1 MPSTIKDVAKKAK
14 VSIATVSLV
23 LHNNQRISTGTRRKV
38 LKAVSDLNY
47 RPSRIARGLVLRET
61 KNIGF
66 LLTHDHFLRT
76 EPFYTHIFLGS
87 EFEARDNEYYILL
100 NAVPTSFAQHDS
112 LPRFVL
118 ERNVDG
124 IIIAGKIPQEI
135 IDCLELYN
143 LPFVFV
149 DYYPQEGEYSAA
161 LIDNV
166 DGAMQATQ
174 YLVECG
180 HRAIGFIGGDLAHP
194 SIRDR
199 LQGYR
204 MVLDKAQI
212 IFKAKN
218 VFTTESATTRES
230 GYHATKELLGKNK
243 NITAIFACND
253 AMAIGAMQFLKEYG
267 YQIPRDISLIGF
279 DDVTADLYT
288 DPPLSTIR
296 VPKVDLGAEAMR
308 LLLEILNKKVKTPKK
323 VLVPVELIKRKSVAT
338 ISLN

>member
-23 LHNNQRISTGTRRKV
+23 LHNNQRISPGTKRKV

-47 RPSRIARGLVLRET
+47 RPSRIARGLVLKET

-66 LLTHDHFLRT
+66 LLTHDHFLRS

-87 EFEARDNEYYILL
+87 EFEARDHEYYILL
-100 NAVPTSFAQHDS
+100 NAIPASFDECDS
-112 LPRFVL
+112 LPRFIL
-118 ERNVDG
+118 ESNVDG
-124 IIIAGKIPQEI
+124 VIIAGNIPQEI
-135 IDCLELYN
+135 IDCLAIHN

-149 DYYPQEGEYSAA
+149 DYYPQEGDYSAA

-166 DGAMQATQ
+166 DGGMQATQ

-180 HRAIGFIGGDLAHP
+180 HRSIGFIGGDLAHP

-204 MVLDKAQI
+204 MALDNAQI
-212 IFKAKN
+212 LYKAKN
-218 VFTTESATTRES
+218 VITTESSTTRKS
-230 GYHATKELLGKNK
+230 GYHATEELLGKK
-243 NITAIFACND
+243 TNITAIFACND
-253 AMAIGAMQFLKEYG
+253 AMAFGAMQFLKDHG

-323 VLVPVELIKRKSVAT
+323 VLIPVELIKRKSVAE

>member
-1 MPSTIKDVAKKAK
+1 
-14 VSIATVSLV
+14 
-23 LHNNQRISTGTRRKV
+23 
-38 LKAVSDLNY
+38 
-47 RPSRIARGLVLRET
+47 
-61 KNIGF
+61 
-66 LLTHDHFLRT
+66 
-76 EPFYTHIFLGS
+76 
-87 EFEARDNEYYILL
+87 
-100 NAVPTSFAQHDS
+100 
-112 LPRFVL
+112 
-118 ERNVDG
+118 VDG
-124 IIIAGKIPQEI
+124 VIIAGKIPQEI
-135 IDCLELYN
+135 IDCLELHN

-149 DYYPQEGEYSAA
+149 DYYPQQGEYSAA

-180 HRAIGFIGGDLAHP
+180 HRSIGFIGGDLAHP

-204 MVLDKAQI
+204 MALDRAQVSY
-212 IFKAKN
+212 KVKN
-218 VFTTESATTRES
+218 VITTEFSTTRKS
-230 GYHATKELLGKNK
+230 GYHATKELLGKK
-243 NITAIFACND
+243 TNITAIFACND
-253 AMAIGAMQFLKEYG
+253 AMAFGAMQFLKDHG

-308 LLLEILNKKVKTPKK
+308 LLLEILDKKVKTPKK
-323 VLVPVELIKRKSVAT
+323 VLVPVELIKRKSVAE